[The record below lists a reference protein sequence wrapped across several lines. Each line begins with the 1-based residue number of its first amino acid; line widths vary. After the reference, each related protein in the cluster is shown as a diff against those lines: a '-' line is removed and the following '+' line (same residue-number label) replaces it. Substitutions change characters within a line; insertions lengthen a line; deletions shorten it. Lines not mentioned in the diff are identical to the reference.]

1 MWGNEAVSDSY
12 REVTRTSWF
21 GRIGNSIGGVVFGLL
36 LILAMIVG
44 LFWNEGRAVQTA
56 RSLAEGAGI
65 VLSVEA
71 GTVSPANEGRL
82 VHVTG
87 RVTAEEEPADL
98 AFGISGAGIR
108 LERSVEMYQWRQN
121 ASSET
126 KKELGGGEETVTTY
140 TYERGWSAQAIDS
153 GGFKKPEGHQNPAM
167 RYRSE
172 DFQIAAAKLGA
183 FDLDAQV
190 LGRIGGGQDVPI
202 TPGLMPSIT
211 RAFTGSEPLSIADGR
226 LYLGEDPAAPQIGD
240 YRVGYRLVPLG
251 AVSLVA
257 RQSGSGFSPYQ
268 TQAGDRL
275 LMVETGTVAPEQMF
289 ADAVTGNTVLT
300 WVLRIGGL
308 VLLMVGFSLIMRP
321 LGVIADVI
329 PFLGNLVRM
338 GTSAVAFVLAVL
350 IGFATIAIAWFWYR
364 PLLSLVLIVIAVAL
378 AWAFGRAGKKKA
390 AAEQASA

>member
-1 MWGNEAVSDSY
+1 MSDSY

-21 GRIGNSIGGVVFGLL
+21 GRIGNSIGGIFVGLL

-65 VLSVEA
+65 V
-71 GTVSPANEGRL
+71 VSTDATAVLPANEGRL

-87 RVTAEEEPADL
+87 RVTSEEEPADL
-98 AFGISGAGIR
+98 LFGISGTGIR
-108 LERSVEMYQWRQN
+108 LERSVEMYQWRQK

-126 KKELGGGEETVTTY
+126 KKKLGGGEETVTTY
-140 TYERGWSAQAIDS
+140 TYERGWSAQAIES

-172 DFQIAAAKLGA
+172 DFQIAAARLGA

-202 TPGLMPSIT
+202 TPGLMPSIE

-226 LYLGEDPAAPQIGD
+226 IYLGNDPAAAQIGD
-240 YRVGYRLVPLG
+240 YRIGYRLVPLG

-257 RQSGSGFSPYQ
+257 RQTGSGFAPYQ

-275 LMVETGTVAPEQMF
+275 LMVQTGTVPAEKMF

-300 WVLRIGGL
+300 WALRIGGL

-329 PFLGNLVRM
+329 PFFGNLVRM
-338 GTSAVAFVLAVL
+338 GTSAVAFVLAILV
-350 IGFATIAIAWFWYR
+350 GFTTIAIAWFWYR
-364 PLLSLVLIVIAVAL
+364 PLLSIALIVAALAVA
-378 AWAFGRAGKKKA
+378 WAIGRVGKKKA
-390 AAEQASA
+390 AAEQAPA

>member
-1 MWGNEAVSDSY
+1 MSDSY

-65 VLSVEA
+65 VVSVGAERIDP
-71 GTVSPANEGRL
+71 GKEGSL
-82 VHVTG
+82 VHVAG
-87 RVTAEEEPADL
+87 RVTTDQEPADL
-98 AFGISGAGIR
+98 AFGITAEGIR
-108 LERSVEMYQWRQN
+108 LERKVEMYQWRQK

-126 KKELGGGEETVTTY
+126 KKKLGGGEETVTTY
-140 TYERGWSAQAIDS
+140 SYDRSWSAQPIDS
-153 GGFKKPEGHQNPAM
+153 GSFKKPEGHQNPAM
-167 RYRSE
+167 RYRSQ

-183 FDLDAQV
+183 FDLDGQV
-190 LGRIGGGQDVPI
+190 LGRIGGGQEVPI
-202 TPGLMPSIT
+202 TPGLLPSIE
-211 RAFTGSEPLSIADGR
+211 RAFTGGEPLSIADGR
-226 LYLGEDPAAPQIGD
+226 IYLGDNPATSRIGD
-240 YRVGYRLVPLG
+240 YRIAYRLVPLG
-251 AVSLVA
+251 TVSLVA
-257 RQSGSGFSPYQ
+257 RQAGTGFAPYQ
-268 TQAGDRL
+268 TEAGDRL
-275 LMVETGTVAPEQMF
+275 LMVETGTVAPEKMF

-329 PFLGNLVRM
+329 PFLGSLVRM

-350 IGFATIAIAWFWYR
+350 VGFTTIAIAWFWYR
-364 PLLSLVLIVIAVAL
+364 PLLSIALIVIAL
-378 AWAFGRAGKKKA
+378 AAAWVVGRLGRRQ
-390 AAEQASA
+390 AAEQAPA